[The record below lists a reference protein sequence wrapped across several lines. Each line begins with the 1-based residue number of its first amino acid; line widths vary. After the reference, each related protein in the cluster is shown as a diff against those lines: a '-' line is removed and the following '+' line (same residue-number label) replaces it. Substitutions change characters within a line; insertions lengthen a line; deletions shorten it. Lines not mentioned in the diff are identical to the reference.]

1 MPDILKQPLIDRQK
15 FDPTNDS
22 HLASFEVFM
31 RTGNWGNIQFFA
43 ELPYNEVPMTV
54 LMKYAEHMS
63 GVKRESTSERGERI
77 DAKPGILRIPPFEIP
92 AVVRARRKVE
102 LTEINAR
109 LKERVSA
116 MTRAQA

>member
-1 MPDILKQPLIDRQK
+1 MPDILKQPLINRQK

-31 RTGNWGNIQFFA
+31 RTGNWGDIQFFT

-63 GVKRESTSERGERI
+63 GVSRESVAERNARI
-77 DAKPGILRIPPFEIP
+77 DAKPGIMHLPPFEMP
-92 AVVRARRKVE
+92 SVVRARRKVE
-102 LTEINAR
+102 LAEINSR
-109 LKERVSA
+109 LKDNINS
-116 MTRAQA
+116 MIRAST